1 MARLDAEYGERA
13 RVSLTFE
20 ENVMFRRIA
29 SGIIVAVLGELEAT
43 GPGPSIT
50 VGGPDANGGAIL
62 SPRDSDRR
70 R

>member
-1 MARLDAEYGERA
+1 VARLDAEYGERA

-43 GPGPSIT
+43 GPSIT
-50 VGGPDANGGAIL
+50 VGVPDANGVAIH